1 MKIGYLGILL
11 VLLLA
16 VLGLLFYLS
25 QNAEPLSEPI
35 QPSQYVITEGPD
47 TIIEQ
52 VTGESGIE
60 SVGVTETVPAV
71 IHILFN
77 SFTPKILTVAPGT
90 TVVWVNSD
98 VNVHQIKEQSAQNL
112 FRSDRLMPNS
122 SFIHVFNEPGEF
134 HYIDTIN
141 TYMQGKVIVIGP
153 SPITGNVIG
162 FIQNPTKVGL
172 LALFVL
178 TGLLLIYVIEQK
190 R

>member
-71 IHILFN
+71 IHIVFN
-77 SFTPKILTVAPGT
+77 SFTPKIVTVAPGT

-98 VNVHQIKEQSAQNL
+98 VNIHQIKEQSPQNL
-112 FRSDRLMPNS
+112 FRSERILPNA

-134 HYIDTIN
+134 RYIDTIN
-141 TYMQGKVIVIGP
+141 TYMQGKVIVTGAD
-153 SPITGNVIG
+153 SITGNVIG